1 VDNFGVKFVNKD
13 DVDHLISS
21 LKTTYSLTEDWT
33 GNLYRGISLKW
44 DYVERTVNISM
55 PRYIKKKLQEY
66 EHIRPRKVQTCPYSP
81 EPKKFGTE
89 AQAPLTP
96 DASPR
101 LDAKGI
107 KKVQ

>member
-1 VDNFGVKFVNKD
+1 VDDFRVKFVIKD

-21 LKTTYSLTEDWT
+21 IKMTYSLTEDWT
-33 GNLYRGISLKW
+33 GNLYCGISLKW
-44 DYVERTVNISM
+44 DYIGRTVDISM
-55 PRYIKKKLQEY
+55 PGYIKKKLQEY
-66 EHIRPRKVQTCPYSP
+66 EHIQPRKVQTCPYSP

-89 AQAPLTP
+89 AQAPLPP

-107 KKVQ
+107 KKV